1 MPSLSMSVA
10 ERDAAVLRQIL
21 RLLAENAEPEAV
33 RIALEVNAGVEPLAG
48 DIRTAVDVA
57 EQLAYHKKREREL
70 IALYDTARDIT
81 ASGSIDKVLRSIVV
95 RARQLIGCDISY
107 ISALEDDGVEF
118 TVRATEG
125 CITPTFEAMKVPRGF
140 GICSQVLESRQPC
153 HSANYL
159 ADRKL
164 PRHPKIDAVVQ
175 AEGIIS
181 LLGVP
186 LEIEGRVIG
195 VLFVGDRFVRSY
207 PPPEVAG
214 LSSLAALAAIAIRN
228 ARHLDA
234 ARIALASE
242 QRINDGLNAK
252 ALDIQA
258 AGDAHER
265 MLDLVARGGRLEDLA
280 TLLSGQLDCR
290 VGIVDQRGRALCV
303 SGSVQGIAAQDQ
315 PDVAHAAW
323 QEAIRNA
330 LRRSAASPRSMLING
345 NGAIMCRLAMIR
357 GGSDLFGGVV
367 AWRLHDLPEAEV
379 RTLERCA
386 MVSAIVLLSNDRLV
400 QAANRDI
407 HDLVADL
414 LREPPNNAP
423 ADLLSARLADRGLQL
438 TWPLGL
444 YLVELDGIR
453 PDPLVASVRS
463 RLQRQG
469 VLASDYEGDLV
480 VLSSGA
486 EMERISE
493 TLQAIVAEV
502 SGINANIV
510 ISEPIATL
518 GQMPQRYRSAKCSL
532 HLLRALGHRGKI
544 VHDAML
550 SIYAAVFR
558 DRSKDDIAHFVDRSI
573 GALRAYDEIRSTRL
587 AETLLKYLDN
597 SLRLQRTADE
607 LGIHVNTL
615 RQRLSAI
622 REICGDWDDP
632 SRVLETH
639 LALKLHA
646 LAGSTVI

>member
-1 MPSLSMSVA
+1 MPSLIMSVA
-10 ERDAAVLRQIL
+10 EREASVLRQIL
-21 RLLAENAEPEAV
+21 RLLVENAEPESV
-33 RIALEVNAGVEPLAG
+33 RIALEANAEVEPLAG

-81 ASGSIDKVLRSIVV
+81 ASGSIDKVLRSIVM

-125 CITPTFEAMKVPRGF
+125 CISPNFEAMKVPRGF
-140 GICSQVLESRQPC
+140 GICSQVLESRQSC
-153 HSANYL
+153 HSVNYL

-186 LEIEGRVIG
+186 LEIEGCVIG

-228 ARHLDA
+228 ARNLDA
-234 ARIALASE
+234 ARDALARE
-242 QRINDGLNAK
+242 QKINDGLNAQ

-280 TLLSGQLDCR
+280 TLLSGQLGCR

-303 SGSVQGIAAQDQ
+303 SGSVQGLAVEDQ

-323 QEAIRNA
+323 QEAIRHA
-330 LRRSAASPRSMLING
+330 LRRSATSPRSLSING
-345 NGAIMCRLAMIR
+345 SGAMVCRLAMIR

-367 AWRLHDLPEAEV
+367 AWRLHDLPEPEV

-386 MVSAIVLLSNDRLV
+386 TISAIVLLSNERLV

-414 LREPPNNAP
+414 LREPPNNVP

-444 YLVELDGIR
+444 YLLELEGIR
-453 PDPLVASVRS
+453 PDPLIASVRS
-463 RLQRQG
+463 RLQHQG
-469 VLASDYEGDLV
+469 VLASDYEGNLV

-486 EMERISE
+486 EMERIAGTIQTIAAE
-493 TLQAIVAEV
+493 T

-518 GQMPQRYRSAKCSL
+518 GQIPQLHRSARRSL
-532 HLLRALGHRGKI
+532 HVLRALGHRGKI
-544 VHDAML
+544 VHDSLL

-558 DRSKDDIAHFVDRSI
+558 DRGNDDIAHFVDRSI
-573 GALRAYDEIRSTRL
+573 GALKAHDEIRSTRL
-587 AETLLKYLDN
+587 GVTLLKYLDN
-597 SLRLQRTADE
+597 GFRLQKTADE

-622 REICGDWDDP
+622 REVCGEWDDP

-646 LAGSTVI
+646 IAGSAAI